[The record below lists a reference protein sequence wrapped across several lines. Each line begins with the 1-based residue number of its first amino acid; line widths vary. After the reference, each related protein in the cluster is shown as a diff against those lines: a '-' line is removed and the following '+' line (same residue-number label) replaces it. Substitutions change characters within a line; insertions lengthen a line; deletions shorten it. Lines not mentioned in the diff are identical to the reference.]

1 MNINELVGKR
11 VLLKLGVGT
20 YRGSEVTE
28 YRILEVSPS
37 GVWVKVMNL
46 YGNKFWKP
54 LAEIAFIEE
63 LREIKPPSN
72 ES

>member
-63 LREIKPPSN
+63 LREIKPPSI